1 MPIEPGTL
9 LASKYRVGAVIG
21 TGGMGVVVSAT
32 HVELDQPVAI
42 KLPLPQHAKDPTFAA
57 RFMREGRNVAK
68 IRNDH
73 VARVLDVGRDDE
85 GNPFLVM
92 ELLEGVDLSHRLRAG
107 TRFTVPEAVDL
118 LMQACEAV
126 AAAHAVGIV
135 HRDLKP
141 GNLFL
146 EHRPDGWYHVKV
158 LDFGISKVLANDP
171 SGLEA
176 ALTNTTG
183 IVGSPMYMSPEQ
195 MIAARDVD
203 VRTDV
208 WSLGLILYKILTG
221 KTPWPSQNPM
231 ELATRIARDPPNPP
245 RAFRDDIPE
254 ALENVILHAI
264 ERDRERRIATV
275 YELAAALAP
284 FDPVRGEASLKRVP
298 RPGLTLAAPRR
309 ADASGAMSASAESG
323 TMATSAIT
331 LHTVT
336 EDPAA
341 PVDPTTIA
349 SHGHTNPIAG
359 AVTAAPTPRRRMYGA
374 LAVASVVAVAGIA
387 ALVVVPRFS
396 ADRTPSIDPT
406 ADAVKTSV
414 PAVASS
420 IEIPPA
426 ADTVAPSVAEPA
438 TTASATP
445 SVTAS
450 ASASQIGASPIA
462 SSIPSSTAKPLP
474 TIVTKPT
481 VKPTATATPPP
492 TADPWGKW

>member
-1 MPIEPGTL
+1 MTVEPGTI
-9 LASKYRVGAVIG
+9 LASKYRVGAVLG
-21 TGGMGVVVSAT
+21 TGGMGVVVAAT
-32 HVELDQPVAI
+32 HLELDQPVAI

-73 VARVLDVGRDDE
+73 VARVLDVGRDDD

-146 EHRPDGWYHVKV
+146 ENRPDGWYHVKV
-158 LDFGISKVLANDP
+158 LDFGISKVLVNDP
-171 SGLEA
+171 AGLEA

-254 ALENVILHAI
+254 ALEKVILHAI

-275 YELAAALAP
+275 YDLAVALAP

-298 RPGLTLAAPRR
+298 RPGLALSAPRR
-309 ADASGAMSASAESG
+309 VEASGPMTASPESG

-336 EDPAA
+336 EDPAE
-341 PVDPTTIA
+341 PIDPTTIA
-349 SHGHTNPIAG
+349 SHGNTGPAAG
-359 AVTAAPTPRRRMYGA
+359 AVTAARTPRRGVYGA
-374 LAVASVVAVAGIA
+374 LAVASVVAVAGIT
-387 ALVVVPRFS
+387 ALIVVPRFS
-396 ADRTPSIDPT
+396 AERDPSIDPT
-406 ADAVKTSV
+406 ANVAKTNA
-414 PAVASS
+414 PAVTHGAVSASTTAAA
-420 IEIPPA
+420 PP
-426 ADTVAPSVAEPA
+426 E
-438 TTASATP
+438 TASATVATAEV
-445 SVTAS
+445 SAS
-450 ASASQIGASPIA
+450 ASASSVAPPPTA
-462 SSIPSSTAKPLP
+462 STAKPAP
-474 TIVTKPT
+474 PIVTKP
-481 VKPTATATPPP
+481 VAKPTATVAAPAT
-492 TADPWGKW
+492 TDPWGKW